1 MAEADLI
8 KVELEWYKQI
18 IEHLTKVL
26 DSTQMSDSEW
36 YKQIIEHVTKVLDS
50 TQMSDSEKLASA
62 WWLVKQLKKSDR
74 DD

>member
-26 DSTQMSDSEW
+26 DSTQMSDSE
-36 YKQIIEHVTKVLDS
+36 
-50 TQMSDSEKLASA
+50 KLASA